1 RNDDKASELIV
12 PQLACGA
19 GTPKPKKLRK
29 ASVKIAFG
37 IVNVSVTRIAPI
49 ALGTKCLVIIRT
61 VLAPKDLDAKINSSD
76 FNFNTSPL
84 TILAIPI
91 QHVIVIAIINI
102 LIHCVIITINKITT
116 SSLLTNNKLSAI
128 CI

>member
-1 RNDDKASELIV
+1 MV
-12 PQLACGA
+12 YQLACGD
-19 GTPKPKKLRK
+19 GIPKPKKLRK

-84 TILAIPI
+84 TILVIPI
-91 QHVIVIAIINI
+91 QPVIVIAILHVLHLCGIMTLTTITNI
-102 LIHCVIITINKITT
+102 R
-116 SSLLTNNKLSAI
+116 
-128 CI
+128 

>member
-1 RNDDKASELIV
+1 M
-12 PQLACGA
+12 
-19 GTPKPKKLRK
+19 K

-91 QHVIVIAIINI
+91 QPVIVIAIINVHNPDRKSTRLNSSHVAI
-102 LIHCVIITINKITT
+102 SYAVFCLKKQKKENTNK
-116 SSLLTNNKLSAI
+116 
-128 CI
+128 